1 VGVKKILRLEAELA
15 EARARLAAT
24 LDQARS
30 NLEEAHRQHRRDS
43 SRFKNTIAEFF
54 EAGGEFARARNG
66 SPHGRMGR
74 HDRVN
79 VAS

>member
-30 NLEEAHRQHRRDS
+30 NLEEAHRQHRRDLVPVQ
-43 SRFKNTIAEFF
+43 NTIAEFF
-54 EAGGEFARARNG
+54 EARRRIRE
-66 SPHGRMGR
+66 SP
-74 HDRVN
+74 
-79 VAS
+79 